1 MDLWSELELK
11 RKNLIAAVKKLQETG
26 RAYASAER
34 DYKILLRQECLKLRD
49 EGMAVGMINMTA
61 YGIKDVADA
70 RFKRDVAEAT
80 YKANQEYINAVKLEM
95 RIIES
100 QLAREWS
107 VANDG

>member
-1 MDLWSELELK
+1 MDLWQELELK
-11 RKNLIAAVKKLQETG
+11 RKNLLEAVKNLQRSG
-26 RAYASAER
+26 KDYAEAEMN
-34 DYKILLRQECLKLRD
+34 YKVLLRQEILKLRD
-49 EGMAVGMINMTA
+49 EGVAVGVISLIA
-61 YGIKDVADA
+61 YGIPEVARA
-70 RFKRDVAEAT
+70 RFKRDVAEAN